1 MFRCFGE
8 EVGQLMLC
16 IFDFNFKLKINS
28 NLTKFRWSLAAMPCV
43 PKVIFRVI
51 FRSKASNRVAHK
63 IKLVMVLTYSRSV
76 ENRLENRETDMSQEP
91 DFDEGLMFALVATT
105 SIS

>member
-1 MFRCFGE
+1 
-8 EVGQLMLC
+8 MLC

-43 PKVIFRVI
+43 PKLI

-63 IKLVMVLTYSRSV
+63 IKLVMVLTYSRGV
-76 ENRLENRETDMSQEP
+76 EN
-91 DFDEGLMFALVATT
+91 
-105 SIS
+105 